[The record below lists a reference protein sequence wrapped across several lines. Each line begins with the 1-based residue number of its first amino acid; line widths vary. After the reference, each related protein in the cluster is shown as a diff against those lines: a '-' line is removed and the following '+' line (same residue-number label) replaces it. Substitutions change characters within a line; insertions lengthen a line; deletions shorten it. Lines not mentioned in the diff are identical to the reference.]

1 MLGSPRTFYK
11 LTTLSE
17 NQAYLA
23 QLWDILQASYQQVPS
38 GLHYSK
44 PQDAL
49 NKTDGLHYSKPQD
62 ALNKT
67 DGWHLIVKNDQVL
80 INTHNTNMALNWLL
94 WLNRD

>member
-23 QLWDILQASYQQVPS
+23 QLWDILQASYQQVLS
-38 GLHYSK
+38 
-44 PQDAL
+44 
-49 NKTDGLHYSKPQD
+49 GLHYSKPQD